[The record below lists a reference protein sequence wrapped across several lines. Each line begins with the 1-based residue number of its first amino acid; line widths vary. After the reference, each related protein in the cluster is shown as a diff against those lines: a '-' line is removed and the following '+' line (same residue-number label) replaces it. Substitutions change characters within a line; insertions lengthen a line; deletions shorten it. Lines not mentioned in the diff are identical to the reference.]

1 MDEDGYPA
9 EYTLSDRNKIF
20 RHICMEFVQ
29 VCLFV

>member
-9 EYTLSDRNKIF
+9 EHSLNAVKCFSGISA
-20 RHICMEFVQ
+20 CSFVQ